1 MASSQTSAKHGTC
14 DIKQALIESLERT
27 HAALM
32 LLSNR
37 EIEAVTRGD
46 LVADETVTAER
57 NTILEH
63 RESVIKQ
70 LREHR
75 AEHGC

>member
-1 MASSQTSAKHGTC
+1 
-14 DIKQALIESLERT
+14 
-27 HAALM
+27 M

-37 EIEAVTRGD
+37 EIEAVVRGD
-46 LVADETVTAER
+46 SVADETVTAER